1 MIPHH
6 KGTLLALASAAG
18 FATLPIFIKFSY
30 AAGANTLTILTTRF
44 ILASIFLW
52 LILYWRNINASVS
65 KKIGIQLVLL
75 GVVGYGAM
83 SAAFAASIQYLPAS
97 LSSML
102 LYLYPA
108 IVSLLAI
115 VLGDDQLNWR
125 KFVSLFICF
134 SGLFFIL
141 GVSFTGVSTVGVIC
155 GITSAIIYS
164 LYILAGNR
172 LMKTVDS
179 LVATTYVC
187 TAAAITFIL
196 ISLLTGE
203 FIFTLPASGWL
214 TLLAMSIFS
223 TIVGIL
229 GVFAALPYIGPSS
242 AAIISCA
249 EPVLTVCMSIS
260 LLGEKITPPQLGGG
274 LLILAGIL
282 FLQLWG
288 GTKQSQQTT
297 SAS

>member
-1 MIPHH
+1 MSPHY

-44 ILASIFLW
+44 ILASSFLW
-52 LILYWRNINASVS
+52 LILYWRNINVSVS
-65 KKIGIQLVLL
+65 KKIGIQLILL

-83 SAAFAASIQYLPAS
+83 SATFAASIQYLPAS

-115 VLGDDQLNWR
+115 LLGDDQLNWR
-125 KFVSLFICF
+125 KFLSLSICF
-134 SGLFFIL
+134 SGLFLIL
-141 GVSFTGVSTVGVIC
+141 NVSFTGVSTVGVIC
-155 GITSAIIYS
+155 GIASAIIYS

-172 LMKTVDS
+172 LLKTVDS

-187 TAAAITFIL
+187 TAAAITFTL
-196 ISLLTGE
+196 VSLFSGE

-229 GVFAALPYIGPSS
+229 GIFAALPYIGPSN

-249 EPVLTVCMSIS
+249 EPVLTVCMSIL

-274 LLILAGIL
+274 LLILTGIL
-282 FLQLWG
+282 ILQLWG
-288 GTKQSQQTT
+288 GTKQSQQTAD
-297 SAS
+297 AS

>member
-1 MIPHH
+1 MSPHY
-6 KGTLLALASAAG
+6 KGTLLALSSAAG

-30 AAGANTLTILTTRF
+30 AVGANTLTILTTRF
-44 ILASIFLW
+44 ILAGTCLW

-65 KKIGIQLVLL
+65 KKAGIQLALL

-83 SAAFAASIQYLPAS
+83 SATFAASIQYLTAS

-108 IVSLLAI
+108 IVSILAI

-125 KFVSLFICF
+125 KFVALFICF
-134 SGLFFIL
+134 SGLLLIL

-155 GITSAIIYS
+155 GVASAIIYS

-172 LMKTVDS
+172 LLKTVDS

-187 TAAAITFIL
+187 TAAAITFTFT
-196 ISLLTGE
+196 SLVSGG

-214 TLLAMSIFS
+214 TLLAMAIFS
-223 TIVGIL
+223 TVVGIL
-229 GVFAALPYIGPSS
+229 GIFAALPYIGPSN
-242 AAIISCA
+242 AAIISSA
-249 EPVLTVCMSIS
+249 EPVLTILMSIS

-274 LLILAGIL
+274 LLILAGI
-282 FLQLWG
+282 FILQRRG
-288 GTKQSQQTT
+288 SERQSEK
-297 SAS
+297 SSEAS